1 MRIALALLLVSI
13 PTNAAAQ
20 TALFESIQS
29 KYQNVCEFYDGY
41 TNEPTEPSFEDAFS
55 HFALS
60 DEQETTATVF
70 NPMLVKCG
78 DRSAQLCGTRGC
90 DIVIEIEGQLYPFT
104 GWTPELVTINGEAML
119 LVPHSG
125 WMCNAALP
133 NSAPCYTIAA
143 WDEDARQ
150 LNYTTP
156 R

>member
-13 PTNAAAQ
+13 STNAAAQ

-29 KYQNVCEFYDGY
+29 KYKNVCEFYDGY
-41 TNEPTEPSFEDAFS
+41 TNEPTEPNFEEAFS
-55 HFALS
+55 HFAIGG
-60 DEQETTATVF
+60 EQETTATVF

-90 DIVIEIEGQLYPFT
+90 DIVIEISGQLYTFI
-104 GWTPELVTINGEAML
+104 GWTLELVTINGEAML

-125 WMCNAALP
+125 WMCDAALP
-133 NSAPCYTIAA
+133 NGAPCYTIAV
-143 WDEDARQ
+143 WDEVNKK
-150 LNYTTP
+150 LNFV

>member
-20 TALFESIQS
+20 TALIENIEK
-29 KYQNVCEFYDGY
+29 KYQNVCDFYYDY
-41 TNEPTEPSFEDAFS
+41 TNEPTEPNFEDAFS
-55 HFALS
+55 HFS
-60 DEQETTATVF
+60 IGNEQETIATVF

-90 DIVIEIEGQLYPFT
+90 DIVIEIEGQLYTFT

-125 WMCNAALP
+125 WMCDAALP
-133 NSAPCYTIAA
+133 NSAPCYTIAV